1 MFGICVDKIL
11 QRIENLVPVMP
22 VLLFLIRLKES
33 VEIGT
38 CIEIILL
45 GAGICS
51 TAAQQNKHQST
62 VQPEKNGCPSNVHRH
77 FQIM

>member
-38 CIEIILL
+38 RIEIILL
-45 GAGICS
+45 WSGIYS
-51 TAAQQNKHQST
+51 TAAQQDKYQST
-62 VQPEKNGCPSNVHRH
+62 AQPEKNRCPLNIRRH
-77 FQIM
+77 LQFM